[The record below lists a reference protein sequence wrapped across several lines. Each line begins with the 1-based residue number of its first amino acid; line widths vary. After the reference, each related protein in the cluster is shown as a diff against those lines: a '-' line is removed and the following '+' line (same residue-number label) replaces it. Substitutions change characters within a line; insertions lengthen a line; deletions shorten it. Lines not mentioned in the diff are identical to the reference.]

1 MSMKY
6 KLEYIYSK
14 LNIYTFKLECIYIYV
29 CVCSLSTSYQKNA
42 LFPIMASLPSY
53 SFKTK
58 FTIHSTIRNLKESS
72 RLYSFCNL

>member
-29 CVCSLSTSYQKNA
+29 CVFPKYLLPKECSISYYGQ
-42 LFPIMASLPSY
+42 
-53 SFKTK
+53 
-58 FTIHSTIRNLKESS
+58 SS
-72 RLYSFCNL
+72 